1 MYKSMLTRFFLLST
15 IFIIVSDCAKVSA
28 PRGGPKDK
36 QPPVVV
42 KSVPEY
48 GAKNFKGKSVVITF
62 NKYVV
67 LDNISEKFMVSPPMK
82 KKPRILIK
90 GKSVNIE
97 YNEEL
102 KDSTTYTFYFQ
113 DAIKDLN
120 EGNILDNYQFVF
132 STGPV
137 VDSLSVTGNVY
148 NSFNLE
154 IPEKALVL
162 LYHELADSAV
172 IKHLPDYISTVDQ
185 KGYFRI
191 NNVRAGNYK
200 LYALIDAD
208 NSKNYNLPDEEFA
221 FLDSSVVITPEKN
234 FIPVVKDTTALKKG
248 LTKGTSP
255 SDKDVSESKK
265 SKGAASADKS
275 NSSPKKKSDKDKS
288 SAKDTI
294 FIKGEYQL
302 ILFTAQKKNHY
313 LAKSSRDSKYRLI
326 YSLSLPPESMKF
338 DFSIPGTE
346 NDKYFLERSK
356 NLDTLKVW
364 LADSALYSKSQITTI
379 VKFPFTDSLGILGY
393 KQDTIQMRYTPPR
406 APRVAKAK
414 KHELKLENNI
424 HNSLLK
430 PGQSIVF
437 SALTPFN
444 QPDTSRIRLYE
455 LIESNRQR
463 IPFYFAKDSTNS
475 CRYILKTK
483 LLQEKKYLLVAD
495 SGSFCNIYNDHSD
508 SIGIKF
514 SIRSP
519 DSYGKLTLNLKNYEG
534 GMIIQLLDKTE
545 KLVAETYMKKAG
557 KVVFPLLEN
566 GLYRVRVIYDL
577 NGDGKWTT
585 GDFTLGRQPEPVSY
599 YPGELEMKTD
609 WDLDQ
614 PWDVGLQNYKNQK
627 LRETKKTK

>member
-1 MYKSMLTRFFLLST
+1 
-15 IFIIVSDCAKVSA
+15 
-28 PRGGPKDK
+28 
-36 QPPVVV
+36 
-42 KSVPEY
+42 
-48 GAKNFKGKSVVITF
+48 
-62 NKYVV
+62 
-67 LDNISEKFMVSPPMK
+67 
-82 KKPRILIK
+82 
-90 GKSVNIE
+90 
-97 YNEEL
+97 
-102 KDSTTYTFYFQ
+102 
-113 DAIKDLN
+113 
-120 EGNILDNYQFVF
+120 
-132 STGPV
+132 
-137 VDSLSVTGNVY
+137 
-148 NSFNLE
+148 
-154 IPEKALVL
+154 VL

-221 FLDSSVVITPEKN
+221 FMDSSVVITPEKN
-234 FIPVVKDTTALKKG
+234 FIPVVKDTTALKKA

-265 SKGAASADKS
+265 SKGAAPANKS
-275 NSSPKKKSDKDKS
+275 GSSSKKKSDKDKS

-313 LAKSSRDSKYRLI
+313 LAKSSRDSKYRLV
-326 YSLSLPPESMKF
+326 YSLSLPPDSMKF
-338 DFSIPGTE
+338 DFSIPGTD

-364 LADSALYSKSQITTI
+364 LADSALYSKSQITTM

-393 KQDTIQMRYTPPR
+393 KQDTIQMRFTSPH

-475 CRYILKTK
+475 CRYILKAK
-483 LLQEKKYLLVAD
+483 LLQEKKYFFVAD
-495 SGSFCNIYNDHSD
+495 SGSFGNIYNDHSD

-545 KLVAETYMKKAG
+545 KLVAQTYMKKAG

-614 PWDVGLQNYKNQK
+614 PWDVGVQNFKNQK
-627 LRETKKTK
+627 LREIKKTK